1 MKNETMPEP
10 RTERVDRRRARTRAA
25 LLRAGQQL
33 FSERAVDGVSIDDIV
48 AAADV
53 AKGSFYNHF
62 PDKEALAKELSD
74 AARASV
80 EAVTLKLSAGVDDP
94 AERVARALCGFARQA
109 AENPVGAG
117 AMLRL
122 FHGAS
127 IPDFPMNRGVRA
139 DVHAGVT
146 GGRFT
151 GLSVESGVLM
161 TVGVAQILVAR
172 VLEQDTRADQARAL
186 ARDIVFGLLR
196 GLGLEAASAKAIAT
210 KASTEI
216 FAGPSLAG

>member
-1 MKNETMPEP
+1 MTEP
-10 RTERVDRRRARTRAA
+10 KTERMDRRRVRTRAA

-33 FSERAVDGVSIDDIV
+33 FSERSVDGVSIDDIV
-48 AAADV
+48 AAAQV

-62 PDKEALAKELSD
+62 PDKEALAKELAD
-74 AARASV
+74 VARTSV
-80 EAVTLKLSAGVDDP
+80 EAMTSSLSVGIDDP
-94 AERVARALCGFARQA
+94 AERVARALCAFARQA
-109 AENPVGAG
+109 VENPVGVG

-139 DVHAGVT
+139 EVHAGIS

-172 VLEQDTRADQARAL
+172 VLEQDTRAVQGAVL
-186 ARDIVFGLLR
+186 ARDLVFGLLR
-196 GLGLEAASAKAIAT
+196 GLGLEAASAKAIAA
-210 KASTEI
+210 KASADI
-216 FAGPSLAG
+216 FAGPSPAG

>member
-1 MKNETMPEP
+1 MTEPKPE
-10 RTERVDRRRARTRAA
+10 RMDRRRVRTRAA

-33 FSERAVDGVSIDDIV
+33 FSERSVDGVSIDDIV
-48 AAADV
+48 AAAQV

-74 AARASV
+74 VARTSIEEMAA
-80 EAVTLKLSAGVDDP
+80 TLSIGVADP
-94 AERVARALCGFARQA
+94 AERVARALCAFARQA
-109 AENPVGAG
+109 VENPVGVG

-139 DVHAGVT
+139 EVHAGIT
-146 GGRFT
+146 GGRFI

-161 TVGVAQILVAR
+161 TVGVSQILVAR
-172 VLEQDTRADQARAL
+172 VLEQGTRRNQAASL
-186 ARDIVFGLLR
+186 ARDLVFGLLR
-196 GLGLEAASAKAIAT
+196 GLGLESSSAKAIAA
-210 KASTEI
+210 KASADI
-216 FAGPSLAG
+216 FAEPSLAG

>member
-1 MKNETMPEP
+1 MTEP
-10 RTERVDRRRARTRAA
+10 KTERMDRRRVRTRAA
-25 LLRAGQQL
+25 LLRAGQEL
-33 FSERAVDGVSIDDIV
+33 FAERSVDGVSIDDIV
-48 AAADV
+48 AAAQV

-62 PDKEALAKELSD
+62 PDKEALARELSD

-80 EAVTLKLSAGVDDP
+80 EEMTATLSVGVADP
-94 AERVARALCGFARQA
+94 AERVARALCAFARQA
-109 AENPVGAG
+109 VENPVGAG

-122 FHGAS
+122 FHGAG

-139 DVHAGVT
+139 DVHAGIT

-151 GLSVESGVLM
+151 GLSVEGGVLL

-186 ARDIVFGLLR
+186 ARELVFGLLR
-196 GLGLEAASAKAIAT
+196 GLGLETSSAKAIAA
-210 KASTEI
+210 KASADI
-216 FAGPSLAG
+216 FAAPSPAG